1 MNKPKKESFAVN
13 PTPVQVKQSDR
24 DFGPSFQSML
34 ASKLSGHKI
43 DKISKRVEQ
52 IQDNVIKS
60 IIVKKTQ
67 NAYFLDQF
75 AKPQVNLPV
84 VHLLGEQLG
93 QIEKSV
99 ASIINADAPKLNLD
113 SAIAKLQQTLKEVTG
128 KPVMEILLS
137 PASRRKLQ
145 KIKEQAKLKQSKS
158 LLRKLNKEFTV
169 VHNNYEDWMHRSIN
183 KRDEQTNESNNQKR
197 KVHEEVCRIIKENST
212 KKVERSRSRKKIEKE
227 KTHSTKIE
235 LKKFLNEKPL
245 YIQLQEEYEFRNQK
259 LLNSVIQQ
267 KRDWN
272 LNNNWN
278 KEKQREH
285 ELKIMQMIKNRTI
298 LHNSLKNLKPI
309 LPPVDPEVEQKKQ
322 RVDKVKSF
330 AKIVKENYFP
340 EVDPKNIEATQQK
353 LIELEN
359 KHRIK
364 NEVLQNMEKNKH
376 VGKEYLRE
384 AGHILNRS
392 VDKSRNTIR
401 TEAQTKMSN
410 FEFKSQKPKVEIP
423 HVKTKYDDATIDDI
437 IQLIENKEINE
448 GNYSQILSKFDHA
461 IYPHVIKKLARALK
475 MSNGPNVQM
484 EFLLGSMRAKL
495 KILDNLS

>member
-13 PTPVQVKQSDR
+13 PTPVQVKQPDR

-93 QIEKSV
+93 QIEKSI

-183 KRDEQTNESNNQKR
+183 KRDEQINESNNQKR
-197 KVHEEVCRIIKENST
+197 KVHEEVRRIIKENSA

-235 LKKFLNEKPL
+235 LKKFN
-245 YIQLQEEYEFRNQK
+245 
-259 LLNSVIQQ
+259 
-267 KRDWN
+267 
-272 LNNNWN
+272 
-278 KEKQREH
+278 
-285 ELKIMQMIKNRTI
+285 
-298 LHNSLKNLKPI
+298 
-309 LPPVDPEVEQKKQ
+309 
-322 RVDKVKSF
+322 
-330 AKIVKENYFP
+330 
-340 EVDPKNIEATQQK
+340 
-353 LIELEN
+353 
-359 KHRIK
+359 
-364 NEVLQNMEKNKH
+364 
-376 VGKEYLRE
+376 
-384 AGHILNRS
+384 
-392 VDKSRNTIR
+392 
-401 TEAQTKMSN
+401 
-410 FEFKSQKPKVEIP
+410 
-423 HVKTKYDDATIDDI
+423 
-437 IQLIENKEINE
+437 
-448 GNYSQILSKFDHA
+448 
-461 IYPHVIKKLARALK
+461 
-475 MSNGPNVQM
+475 
-484 EFLLGSMRAKL
+484 
-495 KILDNLS
+495 